1 MAVSAIKQS
10 AIMKQ
15 LSREHQTI
23 ASQKAAFAQFRPAI
37 EDEQSVELLRF
48 YDCIDGAVSC
58 LILSELHMRQGDRC
72 KALNVFPELTAH
84 SYLTGTEHNLKAL
97 NHLANA
103 QAFLWKFRNGLQA
116 GNAVGKPFMQLLDD
130 FRHEMREGLSQLEV
144 KASDA
149 AELGVVVDEVCAV
162 FRSGATDIDVFSFI
176 DTAICGLEALRKT
189 PGRGAETNIAA
200 WKLPV
205 AQIMTAAA
213 AWVAY
218 QCHHSTCRCAQT
230 EKAVQGAVLAV
241 ASVVHAA

>member
-1 MAVSAIKQS
+1 
-10 AIMKQ
+10 MKQ

-48 YDCIDGAVSC
+48 YDCFDGAVSC

-72 KALNVFPELTAH
+72 KALNVFTELAAH
-84 SYLTGTEHNLKAL
+84 SYFQGTEQNLKAL

-103 QAFLWKFRNGLQA
+103 QAFLWKFRKGLLA
-116 GNAVGKPFMQLLDD
+116 DNAVGTPFMQLLDD

-144 KASDA
+144 KARDA
-149 AELGVVVDEVCAV
+149 VELGAVVDEVSAV
-162 FRSGATDIDVFSFI
+162 FRSGATVVDIFGFI
-176 DTAICGLEALRKT
+176 DSAIRSLEALRKT

-205 AQIMTAAA
+205 AQIMVAVA

-218 QCHHSTCRCAQT
+218 QCFHTTCRCAQT
-230 EKAVQGAVLAV
+230 EKSVHGAVLAI
-241 ASVVHAA
+241 ASVVYAA